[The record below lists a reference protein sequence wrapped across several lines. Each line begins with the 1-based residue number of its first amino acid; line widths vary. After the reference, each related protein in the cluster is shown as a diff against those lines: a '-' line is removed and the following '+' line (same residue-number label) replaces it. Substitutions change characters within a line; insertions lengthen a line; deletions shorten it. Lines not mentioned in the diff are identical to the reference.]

1 MQTLGSNIFED
12 CEDHLFEHTFGAE
25 CDHLS
30 CLTRMV
36 TKSYVALQMK
46 TYSKRYTEI
55 IAHQNKPSVRHSLNK
70 VVLFKN
76 Q

>member
-12 CEDHLFEHTFGAE
+12 CEDHLFEHTFRAE

-36 TKSYVALQMK
+36 TRKLCSSPNEDLQ
-46 TYSKRYTEI
+46 
-55 IAHQNKPSVRHSLNK
+55 
-70 VVLFKN
+70 
-76 Q
+76 